1 MTNKFDKC
9 ACDERVKRAQ
19 IIINEA
25 IKQVHELGCGL
36 VADGTIEGNG
46 VWFDTLR
53 VQDRQS
59 DMTGVEC
66 NSDTAPIQAG
76 KLTFEMVAKNVSD
89 INERLTEVEQWID
102 RRESYESE
110 QNERNA

>member
-1 MTNKFDKC
+1 MRFGVKKMASPYCSDCTNRFDEC
-9 ACDERVKRAQ
+9 DCDERVKRAQ

-59 DMTGVEC
+59 T
-66 NSDTAPIQAG
+66 
-76 KLTFEMVAKNVSD
+76 
-89 INERLTEVEQWID
+89 
-102 RRESYESE
+102 
-110 QNERNA
+110 